1 MANNSKH
8 IASIISSAF
17 TTSKCNDNI
26 VSTSAVDFN
35 NNVLKQHWDYMD
47 S

>member
-8 IASIISSAF
+8 ITSIINNAF
-17 TTSKCNDNI
+17 ISSKCNDNI

-35 NNVLKQHWDYMD
+35 NKVLKQHRDYID

>member
-8 IASIISSAF
+8 IASIINSAF

-35 NNVLKQHWDYMD
+35 GAVKQRRYGI
-47 S
+47 

>member
-1 MANNSKH
+1 MAQNFKH
-8 IASIISSAF
+8 IASIINSVF

-35 NNVLKQHWDYMD
+35 NKVLKQHRDYMD